1 LAAGTSFV
9 IGSIGAAAGGGLAAW
24 AASGLAFSAALAG
37 RSPSWAFSLLATS
50 SVAFLVSAVPAG
62 SVLLTVTGT
71 VALGGVTTE
80 MLLGHWYLVDP
91 RLPRWALKRLVVIGA
106 VALIIDA
113 LVLGIAG
120 GTGASTLTAVFVVL
134 SAVSVLLMTAVWFA
148 LREPAYSAVM
158 AATGLSYLALLT
170 SLGATM
176 IGRSLIS
183 LGDTVL
189 EVPRLIGL

>member
-1 LAAGTSFV
+1 LLAA
-9 IGSIGAAAGGGLAAW
+9 
-24 AASGLAFSAALAG
+24 
-37 RSPSWAFSLLATS
+37 S
-50 SVAFLVSAVPAG
+50 SVAFVISAVAG
-62 SVLLTVTGT
+62 GGALLTVTGT
-71 VALGGVTTE
+71 LALGGVTTE

-106 VALIIDA
+106 SALLIDG
-113 LVLGIAG
+113 LVLGL
-120 GTGASTLTAVFVVL
+120 GAPVEEETAVTIVFAVL
-134 SAVSVLLMTAVWFA
+134 SVVSLLLMIAVWFA

-170 SLGATM
+170 SLAATT

-183 LGDTVL
+183 SGESVL